1 MQSLNSALIPFHKN
15 IDACKARKKFEKM
28 CLKTESLAIFFVFCF
43 DGDLHLKFR
52 KFQQV
57 KMEYLF
63 RMLLVS
69 QLFVPVPTCQSK

>member
-1 MQSLNSALIPFHKN
+1 
-15 IDACKARKKFEKM
+15 
-28 CLKTESLAIFFVFCF
+28 
-43 DGDLHLKFR
+43 LKFR